1 MKPVNLPILPVSM
14 NSLDSFTHS
23 QESDEVVVPYLQD
36 SDNSVEELS
45 KTFQGLSSPSKED
58 RLVDLSVNSAF

>member
-1 MKPVNLPILPVSM
+1 M

-45 KTFQGLSSPSKED
+45 KTFQELSSPSKED
-58 RLVDLSVNSAF
+58 RLVDLSVPRR